1 MKKLLAALMFALMLL
16 PACSSEEKS
25 IGLNSEIQHD
35 DYFYSIAS
43 FKKADAISGLKP
55 KGVFYIVEFK
65 VVNRAKRVDHPWK
78 NSITYMVDEKGVE
91 YDNQAEAQKTLFG
104 LEPFNLKDEHVT
116 KAGETETT
124 LFVFDVPK
132 DVKEPAVKFR
142 GEFLMGDMFD
152 GNNFKHTRVKLY

>member
-1 MKKLLAALMFALMLL
+1 MNRIIAVMLFAMMFL
-16 PACSSEEKS
+16 PACSSEERTV
-25 IGLNSEIQHD
+25 GLNSEIQHD

-43 FKKADAISGLKP
+43 FKKAYAIGGLKP
-55 KGVFYIVEFK
+55 KGLFYIVEFK
-65 VVNRAKRVDHPWK
+65 VINRAKRVDHPWK
-78 NSITYMVDEKGVE
+78 NTIAFMTDEKGIE
-91 YDNQAEAQKTLFG
+91 YDNQTEAQKTLFG

-124 LFVFDVPK
+124 LFVFDLPR

-152 GNNFKHTRVKLY
+152 GNRFKHTKVKLF